1 MQNNYMFILRLNG
14 RLIFTSDAM
23 PETQAL
29 EKSLAMVKDGITAEV
44 FEIEDQDRG
53 EYHPYG
59 DPQS

>member
-1 MQNNYMFILRLNG
+1 MQNDHMFILRFNG

-29 EKSLAMVKDGITAEV
+29 EKSSAMVNDGITADV
-44 FEIEDQDRG
+44 FEIEDQDQG